1 MYKFYGR
8 EIKRYFNNFQY
19 LQTIQ
24 KLRTPSNDAKF
35 FLKINSKLKVN
46 KTMVYCGAAGM
57 HSSSLKPLVQTKK
70 IPMSIREGFDLEQ
83 C

>member
-35 FLKINSKLKVN
+35 SSKIKSFIATKNQKLQ
-46 KTMVYCGAAGM
+46 
-57 HSSSLKPLVQTKK
+57 PIFQ
-70 IPMSIREGFDLEQ
+70 F
-83 C
+83 